1 MTGPASLRAEIL
13 WRAGRNFLRDHGGSH
28 AAAVSYFSLLSI
40 GPFLLLVGRLIGA
53 IWPAENLARDV
64 AARVSEFLPPSLAPV
79 LPSLTEG
86 PPAGKGIVVVA
97 LPVLVWVASTAF
109 SALELAVN
117 VAFATTPRR
126 RFLLS
131 RLKAFAAVCTAALL
145 LSGSLAVRHAAAWLD
160 FYRER
165 IGLSPAFGPRAAWI
179 SYMLLLALAFV
190 AFALFYKA
198 LPRGKV
204 SWRAA
209 AAAAAVALVLW
220 EVARHVFGE
229 ALLRSPGLGL
239 LGGTLAGIVSF
250 LLWNFTAVAIALYG
264 AEVAALL
271 NGNRE

>member
-1 MTGPASLRAEIL
+1 MSFASAPRIGIL
-13 WRAGRNFLRDHGGSH
+13 WRAGRNFLRDHGVNH
-28 AAAVSYFSLLSI
+28 AAAVSYFSLLSF
-40 GPFLLLVGRLIGA
+40 GPFLLLVGRLIGSIA
-53 IWPAENLARDV
+53 PGKDLAGDV
-64 AARVSEFLPPSLAPV
+64 ALRISEFLPPSIAPV

-86 PPAGKGIVVVA
+86 PAGGKGLVVIA
-97 LPVLVWVASTAF
+97 LPALVWVASTAF

-131 RLKAFAAVCTAALL
+131 RLKAFAAVCTAAALL
-145 LSGSLAVRHAAAWLD
+145 AGSLAVRHAADWLD
-160 FYRER
+160 RYRER
-165 IGLSPAFGPRAAWI
+165 IGLPPALGPRAHWI
-179 SYMLLLALAFV
+179 SYLVLLALAFL
-190 AFALFYKA
+190 AFTLFYKT

-209 AAAAAVALVLW
+209 ASSATVALVLW
-220 EVARHVFGE
+220 EVARRVFGE

-239 LGGTLAGIVSF
+239 LSGALAGIVSF

-264 AEVAALL
+264 AEVAAIL